1 MTETYDLRR
10 GDDDAERTWGGAIRN
25 TSAPATI
32 ADDRNNA
39 VATTAPV
46 YDLQRDLR
54 RVGILLGPEP
64 SGTFDLPTEWSV
76 REFQIYAKMER
87 VAKEDTA
94 SGAPAEYVERLSAVP
109 TGNHRYA
116 GPVSG
121 VYNAATRAAMTHWI
135 AQSWRCPVVLD
146 AWKAPKKGAPE

>member
-1 MTETYDLRR
+1 
-10 GDDDAERTWGGAIRN
+10 
-25 TSAPATI
+25 
-32 ADDRNNA
+32 
-39 VATTAPV
+39 
-46 YDLQRDLR
+46 
-54 RVGILLGPEP
+54 
-64 SGTFDLPTEWSV
+64 
-76 REFQIYAKMER
+76 MER